1 MTFSGLVLDAVSA
14 VLFLAVLWGGVF
26 LILPVASMAANARK
40 PALTLAFFGL
50 MAFDLFWVFNGFGL
64 IQDLL
69 TGQAFETAYWT
80 AAWSF
85 DLSLAATG
93 RFFWSAVSWGAYLI
107 GLGVLGYI
115 VLISLSAVTDSPR
128 GKRLFP
134 LAVFAV
140 LAALGYF
147 WARGGRDGLM
157 GLFF

>member
-69 TGQAFETAYWT
+69 TGGVLESAYWS
-80 AAWSF
+80 WDL
-85 DLSLAATG
+85 DLSLAGAG
-93 RFFWSAVSWGAYLI
+93 RSLWALVSWAAYLA
-107 GLGVLGYI
+107 VLGFLGFI
-115 VLISLSAVTDSPR
+115 VLASLSGVTGSAR
-128 GKRLFP
+128 GRRLFP
-134 LAVFAV
+134 LAVFAG
-140 LAALGYF
+140 LACLGYL
-147 WARGGRDGLM
+147 WARGGRAWLM
-157 GLFF
+157 AFFA